1 MTGRWE
7 IKIREMRQS
16 TMQGN
21 YVCEE
26 NLVVLM
32 NLQIDFSILWTNM
45 LQSFRSEQIDTYN
58 NLQMQIKSMIS
69 RMQLKI
75 LLQRMD
81 HL

>member
-1 MTGRWE
+1 MAGRWE

-45 LQSFRSEQIDTYN
+45 LQAFRSEQIDTYN